1 MNDVKKLILGDIR
14 EKDREHKEKPRS
26 GLWNPSLF
34 GRCYRLQ
41 YYNRK
46 DVPQSNPPDEKALFT
61 FRLGTMIHE
70 DIQSLLP
77 KEGVEVE
84 VTKDDIHGFVDY
96 VGKDYV
102 VDFKS
107 AGMWVFKK
115 VNGKK
120 YCPSENMVNLLQVV
134 AYGVLLE
141 KPWAFLTYISK
152 ENYEMKTFEFK
163 VSEWAHELEGEL
175 AILRGFW
182 SQERLPPPSPRA
194 YCNSGGK
201 SMECTYCSW
210 SSLCE
215 QEQVRK

>member
-1 MNDVKKLILGDIR
+1 VDNIQRLILEDVN
-14 EKDREHKEKPRS
+14 EKDRKHKEKPRS
-26 GLWNPSLF
+26 GKFNPGLF

-46 DVPQSNPPDEKALFT
+46 DEVKSNPPDTKTLLT

-77 KEGVEVE
+77 AEGVEVE

-107 AGMWVFKK
+107 AGTWAFKK
-115 VNGKK
+115 VTGAK
-120 YCPSENMVNLLQVV
+120 YSPEENMVNLLQVV

-152 ENYEMKTFEFK
+152 DNYQMKTFEFK
-163 VSEWAHELEGEL
+163 VDEWRDELEEEL

-194 YCNSGGK
+194 YNGKECQYCNWVD
-201 SMECTYCSW
+201 T
-210 SSLCE
+210 CE
-215 QEQVRK
+215 KEQQR